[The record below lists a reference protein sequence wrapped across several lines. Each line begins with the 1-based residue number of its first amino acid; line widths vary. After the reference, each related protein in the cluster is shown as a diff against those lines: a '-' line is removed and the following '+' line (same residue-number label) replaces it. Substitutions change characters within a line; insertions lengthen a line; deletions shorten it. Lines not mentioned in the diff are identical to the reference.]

1 MTASMSSE
9 VQNTHGWTNGQSK
22 SKSICSVVTKMKI
35 IKKIRLSCFY
45 PKRNS
50 KVNWGTIRSLNF
62 TNNSVSKPICKH
74 KDRHIAV
81 PSGYETSI

>member
-1 MTASMSSE
+1 MSSE
-9 VQNTHGWTNGQSK
+9 VENTHRWTNGQSK

-35 IKKIRLSCFY
+35 IKKI
-45 PKRNS
+45 
-50 KVNWGTIRSLNF
+50 VNWGPIRSLNF
-62 TNNSVSKPICKH
+62 TNNSVRKPICKH